1 MAYTKMYEK
10 NGHHVL
16 LVRNAEGKYKQVF
29 KHKLI
34 GPVKR
39 ERAKYQDD
47 SIDTEAK
54 LAKKS
59 FIDLYE
65 EFAAYKLEE
74 ANDAAHGVKYKS
86 VIVYTLWFNKY
97 IKPYFP
103 NNKNGSS
110 VLLTQVSPHLHAIP
124 FFKKIRNDAG
134 ATWKT
139 ADNVVK
145 SIYTALNYAVECQ
158 YIRHTNGFEKFSPR
172 KSSALKSRDQ
182 SLMQTKK
189 TPMIS
194 LNEAVSLIKHF
205 IKPCQEHKN
214 IKDLQKLAVVSTF
227 IFTGM
232 RMSEL
237 RGLRWEYINFETQ
250 KWEIA
255 KTVVGSEVYDATK
268 ADGSPRVN
276 KFHPEHLKVMKAWK
290 KALSLH
296 FTPRKCPLVFP
307 SLRNQG
313 SIIPICDRTVNDWL
327 KFAYHDLG
335 FAVIETVK
343 NKSGDS
349 KLYTRTVSSK
359 FGNNPSRIFRHFAST
374 SLLDNQNKFPVLTDN
389 VVKGYIGHKD
399 IEMTKYYANH
409 NDLNTSKEHEEKI
422 QEALKGSIPISFEE
436 DLIGGVE

>member
-10 NGHHVL
+10 NGHWVL
-16 LVRNAEGKYKQVF
+16 LVRNATGKYKQMY
-29 KHKLI
+29 KHKLK
-34 GPVKR
+34 GPVVR
-39 ERAKYQDD
+39 ERVKYQND
-47 SIDTEAK
+47 SIDTEAA
-54 LAKKS
+54 LAKKT
-59 FIDLYE
+59 FLDLYA
-65 EFAAYKLEE
+65 EFAAYKLSE
-74 ANDAAHGVKYKS
+74 ANDSKHGVKYQS
-86 VIVYTLWFNKY
+86 VICYTRWLNKY

-103 NNKNGSS
+103 AHI
-110 VLLTQVSPHLHAIP
+110 LLTDITPHLHAIP
-124 FFKKIRNDAG
+124 FFKRIRQDDAG
-134 ATWKT
+134 ATWKV
-139 ADNVVK
+139 AENVVK
-145 SIYTALNYAVECQ
+145 SFYTALNYAVECQ

-182 SLMQTKK
+182 SLMQKK
-189 TPMIS
+189 KSPMIT
-194 LNEAVSLIKHF
+194 LDEAVLLFKHLL
-205 IKPCQEHKN
+205 KPCVEHKD
-214 IKDLQKLAVVSTF
+214 IKDLQRLAVVATF

-237 RGLRWEYINFETQ
+237 RGLRWEYINFETE

-255 KTVVGSEVYDATK
+255 KSVVGSEMYDATK

-276 KFHPEHLKVMKAWK
+276 SFHPEHLKIMKAWK

-313 SIIPICDRTVNDWL
+313 TIIPVCERTINDWL
-327 KFAYHDLG
+327 KLAYHDLG
-335 FAVIETVK
+335 FAVVETVK

-349 KLYTRTVSSK
+349 RHYTRTVSSK

-374 SLLDNQNKFPVLTDN
+374 SLLENQNNFPVLTDN

-399 IEMTKYYANH
+399 IKMTRHYGNH

-422 QEALKGSIPISFEE
+422 QEALKGSIPISLGD